1 MDYIFV
7 DYNICVYSQQR
18 VVLSVR
24 PSIFAE
30 TGSLKQESFPHSTCI
45 LPVVGCSLPPNTII
59 FTEGQFCRSWF
70 SVLCHL
76 HVLPLEPGRVT
87 IAPTSA
93 PLSLFFKVIIS
104 HSSLSFALAV
114 QSLSHVQHFCDSMD
128 CSPPG
133 SSVHGISQAR
143 ILEWVA
149 ISFSRASSQPR
160 DQTHISCIGRQILYH

>member
-7 DYNICVYSQQR
+7 DYNMCVYSQQR
-18 VVLSVR
+18 VVLSVQ

-45 LPVVGCSLPPNTII
+45 LPVVGCSLPPNTVI

-87 IAPTSA
+87 TAPTSA
-93 PLSLFFKVIIS
+93 PPSLFFKVIIS

-143 ILEWVA
+143 ILGWVA
-149 ISFSRASSQPR
+149 ISFSMGFSRHRDRIHVSCTPR
-160 DQTHISCIGRQILYH
+160 QTLYH

>member
-1 MDYIFV
+1 M
-7 DYNICVYSQQR
+7 
-18 VVLSVR
+18 
-24 PSIFAE
+24 
-30 TGSLKQESFPHSTCI
+30 
-45 LPVVGCSLPPNTII
+45 
-59 FTEGQFCRSWF
+59 
-70 SVLCHL
+70 LCHL

-104 HSSLSFALAV
+104 HSSLSFALV
-114 QSLSHVQHFCDSMD
+114 QSLSHVQHFCDSMN

-149 ISFSRASSQPR
+149 ISFSKGSSQPR
-160 DQTHISCIGRQILYH
+160 GQTCISCLAYRFFTTEPPGKPLNGLLVSKTEFLCFLKVWAPRFRRLEQEDSHRLRTRKPEPTSPVCHSQGV